1 MDLAKRPYLV
11 GSTRYVTVGKLVGP
25 ETDSWE
31 WVTTTFPI
39 AFTSACFSAL
49 CCDEIIVTINKAE
62 CAVRKL
68 QKTSVDI
75 GFYSS
80 DMGRNVR
87 WMAIGV

>member
-1 MDLAKRPYLV
+1 M
-11 GSTRYVTVGKLVGP
+11 GP
-25 ETDSWE
+25 ETDGLK

-49 CCDEIIVTINKAE
+49 CCNEIIRIVGNAE
-62 CAVRKL
+62 CAIRKL

-80 DMGRNVR
+80 DMGKNVR